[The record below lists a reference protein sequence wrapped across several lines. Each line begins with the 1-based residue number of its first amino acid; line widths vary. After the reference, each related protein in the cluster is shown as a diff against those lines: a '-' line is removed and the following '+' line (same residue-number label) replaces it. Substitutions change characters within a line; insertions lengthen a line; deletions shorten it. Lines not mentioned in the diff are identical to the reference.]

1 MITIAIAF
9 FALLSAMFG
18 MDEFVIPIL
27 LMAAITAFVNAYD
40 IYRDNKRYKESEY
53 YLITHNPRDKVKRDR
68 GLNGEYKIY
77 DKLRDFEG
85 RKRFLFNL
93 YLPKDDGETTEIDV
107 IMIHESGIYVF
118 ESKNYSGWIFG
129 SEYQKSWTQT
139 LPGRR
144 GRAHREYFM
153 NPIAQNKLHLKWL
166 EKALADDSLTIH
178 SYIVFGSDC
187 KLKNVTLKDGD
198 HHVLRVDDLLDE
210 VRINA
215 HDEGYVMSEDLI
227 DAVYSRLV
235 GYCMVDE
242 SVKKAHV
249 ENIRRKKNGFR
260 EKEPNVFE
268 NSSTKSFDD
277 NPKTADTNEQPATDV
292 ETRATTDKV
301 DESQTETATDAHAEQ
316 QSEVQVDKQP
326 ERSEQPHRESGERL
340 CPLCGS
346 KLVIRRA
353 SRGEN
358 KGHVFW
364 GCSAFPKCRYS
375 EKIPIAGSDD
385 TGSGG

>member
-1 MITIAIAF
+1 MAKVIILFFIFLVSVLGVRNVLIALLIVGAAIAF
-9 FALLSAMFG
+9 VSAY
-18 MDEFVIPIL
+18 
-27 LMAAITAFVNAYD
+27 T
-40 IYRDNKRYKESEY
+40 IYRGNKRYKESEY

-77 DKLRDFEG
+77 DALRDFEG

-107 IMIHESGIYVF
+107 IMIHESGVYVF

-210 VRINA
+210 VRVNA
-215 HDEGYVMSEDLI
+215 HDEGHVMSEDLI

-242 SVKKAHV
+242 SVKKAHI
-249 ENIRRKKNGFR
+249 ENIQRKKNESR
-260 EKEPNVFE
+260 EEKADAPE
-268 NSSTKSFDD
+268 NPSPQSSGDSQ
-277 NPKTADTNEQPATDV
+277 KTADAKADV
-292 ETRATTDKV
+292 NPVKAEEAQVEAAADSHT
-301 DESQTETATDAHAEQ
+301 EQ
-316 QSEVQVDKQP
+316 QAEVQADKPP
-326 ERSEQPHRESGERL
+326 ERDEHTESGERL

-364 GCSAFPKCRYS
+364 GCSAFPKCRYT
-375 EKIPIAGSDD
+375 EKIPIANPDD

>member
-1 MITIAIAF
+1 MITIAFAF
-9 FALLSAMFG
+9 FALLAAVFG
-18 MDEFVIPIL
+18 MNEVVVPIL
-27 LMAAITAFVNAYD
+27 IMAAITAFVNAYD
-40 IYRDNKRYKESEY
+40 LYRDNKRYKESEY

-77 DKLRDFEG
+77 DALRDFEG

-107 IMIHESGIYVF
+107 IMIHESGVYVF

-144 GRAHREYFM
+144 GRTHREYFM

-210 VRINA
+210 VRVNA
-215 HDEGYVMSEDLI
+215 HDEGHVMSEDLI

-235 GYCMVDE
+235 GYCTVDE
-242 SVKKAHV
+242 SVKKAHI
-249 ENIRRKKNGFR
+249 ENIQRKKNESR
-260 EKEPNVFE
+260 EKESDVSE
-268 NSSTKSFDD
+268 NSSLQSSDVS
-277 NPKTADTNEQPATDV
+277 PKIAETNEQPAADTKADV
-292 ETRATTDKV
+292 NPDKV
-301 DESQTETATDAHAEQ
+301 EETQAEAAADSHTEQ
-316 QSEVQVDKQP
+316 QAEVQADKPP
-326 ERSEQPHRESGERL
+326 ERDEHTESGERL

-358 KGHVFW
+358 KGRVFW
-364 GCSAFPKCRYS
+364 GCSAFPKCRYT
-375 EKIPIAGSDD
+375 EKIPIANPDD
-385 TGSGG
+385 KGSGG

>member
-1 MITIAIAF
+1 MIKIVFYLFILLV
-9 FALLSAMFG
+9 FALGFRNVIIPVLLVGAAAAFISAYK
-18 MDEFVIPIL
+18 L
-27 LMAAITAFVNAYD
+27 
-40 IYRDNKRYKESEY
+40 YRDNKRYKESEY
-53 YLITHNPRDKVKRDR
+53 YLVTHNPRGKVTRDR

-77 DKLRDFEG
+77 DALRDFEG

-107 IMIHESGIYVF
+107 IMIHGSGVYVF

-144 GRAHREYFM
+144 GHAHREYFM
-153 NPIAQNKLHLKWL
+153 NPIVQNKLHLKWL

-210 VRINA
+210 VRVNA
-215 HDEGYVMSEDLI
+215 HDEGHVLSDDLI
-227 DAVYSRLV
+227 DAVYSRLI

-242 SVKKAHV
+242 SVKKAHI
-249 ENIRRKKNGFR
+249 ENIQRKKNEPR
-260 EKEPNVFE
+260 EKESDVPE
-268 NSSTKSFDD
+268 NSSTQSFDD
-277 NPKTADTNEQPATDV
+277 SQKTAETNEQSTADTEADV
-292 ETRATTDKV
+292 NPDKV
-301 DESQTETATDAHAEQ
+301 DEARTEAAADSHTEQ
-316 QSEVQVDKQP
+316 QAEIQADKPQ
-326 ERSEQPHRESGERL
+326 ERDEHTESGERL

-364 GCSAFPKCRYS
+364 GCSAFPKCRYT

-385 TGSGG
+385 TSSGG